1 MKNKIITLMA
11 IIVCAD
17 FACAGCKEMAQW
29 FINHFEG
36 KCKYQYTYK
45 DSINFVCGIGSATF
59 FKDDNIVHFQAY
71 GKVSPV
77 FYLRDN
83 EGDWECFLR
92 EYDEYGME
100 LEKITFKNDG
110 TKAIDLYKSF
120 KSTSLQ

>member
-1 MKNKIITLMA
+1 MNKLILCSMLA
-11 IIVCAD
+11 VGLSY
-17 FACAGCKEMAQW
+17 AGCKEMAQW
-29 FINHFEG
+29 FINHFEE

-45 DSINFVCGIGSATF
+45 DSINFACGIGSATF

-100 LEKITFKNDG
+100 LEKITFENDG

-120 KSTSLQ
+120 KSISLQ